1 MKQNKK
7 ETSVSRRDFCKNTAI
22 VAGGMMALPL
32 DVAASAHVLGDDSI
46 SIALVGCGGRGTGA
60 ALQALS
66 TKENV
71 KLVAMADVFKDRL
84 DSCYDIL
91 NKKFSG
97 SGKLALKDEDKHIGF
112 EAYKAAIDKADVVL
126 LTTTPG
132 FRPMHFEY
140 AVSKDKHI
148 FMEKPMA
155 TDAPGIRRVLAAAE
169 IAKQKKLN
177 VVVGLQRHYQKN
189 YLACLEEVR
198 AGKMGQIVSGQ
209 VYWNSEGVWVKERQ
223 ENQTEMEY
231 QMRNWYYFNWLCG
244 DHIVEQHIH
253 NIDVANWFIGEF
265 PLHAQGMGGREVRK
279 DKKYGQIFDHHFVEF
294 TYPSG
299 AVISSQCRHQKG
311 CVTNVSE
318 TLMGT
323 KGRIYLDSQ
332 NKGIITGYDGQTI
345 YEHMG
350 EEDPNPYQTEH
361 DELFASIKAGNV
373 INDAEHAAKTTMT
386 AILGR
391 MATYSGQ
398 LITFEDALNRGR
410 SLMPEGYSW
419 DTLPKVV
426 PDASGAY
433 PIPVP
438 GVTQVLES

>member
-1 MKQNKK
+1 MEQDKNKQ
-7 ETSVSRRDFCKNTAI
+7 TQSRRDFCKSTALA
-22 VAGGMMALPL
+22 AGGMLALPL
-32 DVAASAHVLGDDSI
+32 DVAASANVLGSDTI
-46 SIALVGCGGRGTGA
+46 KIALVGCGGRGTGA

-71 KLVAMADVFKDRL
+71 QLVAMADAFRDRL

-91 NKKFSG
+91 TKKFG
-97 SGKLALKDEDKHIGF
+97 GTEKIALKEEDKHVGF

-132 FRPMHFEY
+132 FRPIHFEY

-155 TDAPGIRRVLAAAE
+155 TDAPGIRRVLAAAK
-169 IAKQKKLN
+169 IAKEKNLN

-189 YLACLEEVR
+189 YLACLEKVQE
-198 AGKMGQIVSGQ
+198 GKMGQIVSGQ
-209 VYWNSEGVWVKERQ
+209 VYWNSGGVWVKERQ
-223 ENQTEMEY
+223 DAQTEMEY

-265 PLHAQGMGGREVRK
+265 PIHAQGMGGREVRT
-279 DKKYGQIFDHHFVEF
+279 DKKYGEIFDHHFVEF

-311 CVTNVSE
+311 CITNVSE
-318 TLMGT
+318 SLMGT
-323 KGRIYLDSQ
+323 KGKIYLDSQ
-332 NKGIITGYDGQTI
+332 NKGIITGYDGSTI
-345 YEHMG
+345 YEHQG
-350 EEDPNPYQTEH
+350 AEDPNPYQTEH
-361 DELFASIKAGNV
+361 DELFASIKAGGV

-398 LITFEDALNRGR
+398 LITFDDALNKGR
-410 SLMPEGYSW
+410 NLMPSEFSW
-419 DTLPKVV
+419 DTKPKVM
-426 PDASGAY
+426 PDSDGKY
-433 PIPVP
+433 GIPVP